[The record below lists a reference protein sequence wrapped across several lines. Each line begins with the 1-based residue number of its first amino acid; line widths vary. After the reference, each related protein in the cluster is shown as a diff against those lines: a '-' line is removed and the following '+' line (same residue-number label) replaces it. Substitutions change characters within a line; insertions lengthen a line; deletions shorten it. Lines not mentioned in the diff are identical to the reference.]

1 MIKLRFLQMPKIKKA
16 VKEFFGWKNYF
27 TAKYCPV

>member
-1 MIKLRFLQMPKIKKA
+1 MPKIKKA